1 MEQYTEAGFVSEAS
15 EEYDGA
21 LTYVSHH
28 SVIRPDKLTTPMRKV
43 FNGSAGFNGGPSLND
58 WLHVGKNLLGGA
70 QTVEEVARLVGQAKP
85 SKKKVKEKKMKMFW
99 LIGTHL
105 LID

>member
-1 MEQYTEAGFVSEAS
+1 M
-15 EEYDGA
+15 
-21 LTYVSHH
+21 
-28 SVIRPDKLTTPMRKV
+28 
-43 FNGSAGFNGGPSLND
+43 
-58 WLHVGKNLLGGA
+58 LGGA
-70 QTVEEVARLVGQAKP
+70 QTVEKVARLVGQAKP